1 MRHEVFHRNESSL
14 NASEWRSIF
23 LHWLA
28 LAWLLYFLVLAVLT
42 AVYFAARRRIARLLW
57 KNSFLPNPEVDDEEK
72 VGKHAHCRR
81 FSAVPMGDDEPD
93 PSSLE
98 IVQSGYRTWWYGF
111 LLRCLWL
118 LVPVVSQIQLAW
130 LTWEQYFGLG
140 WDRAAKQFLLIYVV
154 SHLVLFLATRFS
166 GQVKTF
172 FLQPSSLAEATHIA
186 IFPRDPKKGLSELEL
201 VRVRHMDE
209 HDGHES
215 EEGEGRFYQHTCVR
229 YLWSSQARRFRPSGT
244 VALSGE
250 ESYQA
255 LDRGGLPSEVAKE
268 RLAKQGSNAINV
280 KVPGILASLLAEY
293 SDPTYVFQ
301 LSCIWVYLFWNSWN
315 VAALWFFL
323 VFGTGAWTSLVIL
336 RQNQQQIADMAAA
349 SDTKPQRVLRD
360 GKWKEIKATDLTVG
374 DIVQVFDGMVTADIA
389 LVSGSAVV
397 NESML
402 TGEPMPLQKVA
413 MEAMSTLPFDDKI
426 HGKKHGLFAGT
437 EVLQSVPDAAA
448 NANRGSDYAIGV
460 VMRIGGRTT
469 KGKLIRM
476 VLFPAI
482 VKFKYTEQLPWV
494 YALMTA
500 WATFCFANTLMFQG
514 QGWISGCFAG
524 MSFLAQA
531 LNPMMAVSFTLGQS
545 CSASRLKEGEIAC
558 LNIGRIPIA
567 GKISTMVFDKT
578 GTITHGGMDLAA
590 VRPIAEGR
598 MHDEVNS
605 QELLSGLAGSDQKQL
620 FLKALAGCHSVTTMR
635 DGSFVGNQVEIV
647 TIKALGWE
655 LSEPGQPRA
664 VRAPDGTEELEVLRQ
679 LEFDHH
685 RMTSGAVVRCRSSGR
700 LLAFVKGAYDK
711 ISQIAEGPSVPPEF
725 GDVCEGYA
733 SQCFY
738 VLAMSWKEISAEEVM
753 ATRDTLE
760 QGLQMCGLLL
770 FRNEMKSDSR
780 EVIEELKLGGI
791 NCVICTGDNTTTGV
805 SIGRQCGIIQEG
817 AKVLIGECS
826 ESPESSGIRWRDV
839 DAKETSATTWRR
851 EGAELALSQSAFRW
865 LLREQREELKEM
877 LPAVKVFGRMKPDDK
892 IKVITLWQS
901 YGDEGTV
908 TGMTGD
914 GGNDCG
920 ALRTVHAGLAL
931 SEAEASMVSPFSSSK
946 GLTEKGFISLAAVT
960 GLIKEGRSCL
970 ATNMATFIYFMIYNL
985 MLTSTKLAVLTWTD
999 STFAEWQFIL
1009 TDVGLAMVMVS
1020 FMVRCR
1026 PEAKLAP
1033 AAPSASLFGTQA
1045 VVSIFSA
1052 LLIYW
1057 LTAGVALLLLQY
1069 GPGRTFYEFGSSIL
1083 SEIPVNEWTKKSDN
1097 YLIATVFLVSFTVL
1111 ITSGFMLC
1119 YGHVHRQSVSKNWRM
1134 CSFYALGIAFTLAL
1148 TWAKPGD
1155 FSCTFRINCD
1165 TAASKRMSIPLI
1177 SKPVAGVIFSC
1188 GNLGGCF
1195 LGPQMVSCKSK
1206 DGRCWI
1212 APPSEFGLNSS
1223 WDPPA
1228 GVVQPPAPF
1237 ETREQKHEY
1246 CKRHPYKSGDA
1257 TDPGNKWCWRPESGS
1272 DPPGVCGP
1280 LPPRDLGPMVRGCQ
1294 GPNNCFDENFKAWFT
1309 GLLVVCVC
1317 ALHAMYKL
1325 GVLGA
1330 AA

>member
-1 MRHEVFHRNESSL
+1 ML
-14 NASEWRSIF
+14 K
-23 LHWLA
+23 L
-28 LAWLLYFLVLAVLT
+28 
-42 AVYFAARRRIARLLW
+42 
-57 KNSFLPNPEVDDEEK
+57 
-72 VGKHAHCRR
+72 RR
-81 FSAVPMGDDEPD
+81 FSYLHPDLVREILTRVRNSRAPTLSTANGIVAVVSYLFAQLQWQVRD
-93 PSSLE
+93 PE
-98 IVQSGYRTWWYGF
+98 NF
-111 LLRCLWL
+111 LLELADG
-118 LVPVVSQIQLAW
+118 QLFCIKNGSKDSFLDELYLFAQLQW
-130 LTWEQYFGLG
+130 QVRDPEN
-140 WDRAAKQFLLIYVV
+140 FLLE
-154 SHLVLFLATRFS
+154 LADGQLFCIKNGS
-166 GQVKTF
+166 KDS
-172 FLQPSSLAEATHIA
+172 FLDELS
-186 IFPRDPKKGLSELEL
+186 RD
-201 VRVRHMDE
+201 VR
-209 HDGHES
+209 
-215 EEGEGRFYQHTCVR
+215 R
-229 YLWSSQARRFRPSGT
+229 YL
-244 VALSGE
+244 
-250 ESYQA
+250 
-255 LDRGGLPSEVAKE
+255 
-268 RLAKQGSNAINV
+268 IN
-280 KVPGILASLLAEY
+280 KS
-293 SDPTYVFQ
+293 
-301 LSCIWVYLFWNSWN
+301 
-315 VAALWFFL
+315 
-323 VFGTGAWTSLVIL
+323 
-336 RQNQQQIADMAAA
+336 
-349 SDTKPQRVLRD
+349 PQRYD
-360 GKWKEIKATDLTVG
+360 NPT
-374 DIVQVFDGMVTADIA
+374 
-389 LVSGSAVV
+389 
-397 NESML
+397 
-402 TGEPMPLQKVA
+402 P
-413 MEAMSTLPFDDKI
+413 
-426 HGKKHGLFAGT
+426 GT
-437 EVLQSVPDAAA
+437 EVLQSVPEAAA

-578 GTITHGGMDLAA
+578 GTITHGDADAPLGRGTPSAMAATSSSFRSKKPSMRSTWGQVPGPHPGTAPSIRRPSSTPAPRPSQRPVTRSMEKQPLQYWNQQARNYDDNIFSTIDEDKTGIISQTIEACARKEGSEGRCVDLGCGAGKYLHKLAKHFQQVVAYDLSPKLVALAQKEVKNLHITNVQVSVRDLSQVGLKVEMCERVEYSWRSELGLSSDCQASEGTTRETKRQGSNPALIQSDSETRLPTLFQNKATPSRGADSSQELSAKPTDSQKSLFNLIRGMDLAA
-590 VRPIAEGR
+590 VRPIAEGQI
-598 MHDEVNS
+598 HDEVNS

-647 TIKALGWE
+647 TVKALGWQ
-655 LSEPGQPRA
+655 LSELGQPRA
-664 VRAPDGTEELEVLRQ
+664 VRAPDGSEELEVLRQ

-711 ISQIAEGPSVPPEF
+711 ISQIAQGPSVPPEF

-805 SIGRQCGIIQEG
+805 SIGRQCGIVREG
-817 AKVLIGECS
+817 AKVLIGECP

-839 DAKETSATTWRR
+839 DAKETSATTWKR
-851 EGAELALSQSAFRW
+851 EGVELALSQSAFRW
-865 LLREQREELKEM
+865 LLRERRDELVEM

-920 ALRTVHAGLAL
+920 ALRTAHAGLAL

-946 GLTEKGFISLAAVT
+946 GLTDKGFISLAAVT
-960 GLIKEGRSCL
+960 DLIKEGRSCL

-1009 TDVGLAMVMVS
+1009 TDVGLAMIMVS

-1119 YGHVHRQSVSKNWRM
+1119 YGHVHRQSVGKNWRM
-1134 CSFYALGIAFTLAL
+1134 CSFYAVGIAFTLAL

-1165 TAASKRMSIPLI
+1165 TVASKRMSIPLI
-1177 SKPVAGVIFSC
+1177 SKPVAGIIFSC

-1212 APPSEFGLNSS
+1212 APPPGSPSKEFGLNSS

-1257 TDPGNKWCWRPESGS
+1257 TDLGNKWCWRPESGN

-1280 LPPRDLGPMVRGCQ
+1280 LPPRELGPMVQGCQ